1 MATSNIKPLTKKDLT
16 ESLAAQTRDFDKK
29 LNDRTKNLAT
39 KKDLEDQTEAL
50 ARIVNTTFQE
60 QKDHFD
66 QRFDGVEE
74 SLGVVETKL
83 DRTLYTELTHIEARV
98 KRLEVHAGIK
108 KE

>member
-50 ARIVNTTFQE
+50 AVTTNTSRVRRGKAALSFIRCCPDPLPAKGSE
-60 QKDHFD
+60 ADH
-66 QRFDGVEE
+66 GA
-74 SLGVVETKL
+74 
-83 DRTLYTELTHIEARV
+83 I
-98 KRLEVHAGIK
+98 
-108 KE
+108 